1 MNGLNDV
8 EMLEPAFRPRRE
20 RVDGQKTDDRDREE
34 LARLGKKQVLK
45 RNFGFMSMLGFS
57 CTMLVTWEGLLIVFV
72 QGLNNGGPAGLLY
85 GYILAWLGTL
95 AVFTSMAE
103 LVSMAPT
110 SSGQYHWV
118 AMLAPASCQRFLS
131 YLTGWLT
138 VAGWQAFVASAC
150 YLSGTLIQGLIV
162 LRNPGYHPKLWHGTF
177 LFWAVVAC
185 AVFINTVVSRALPK
199 IESLILVLHVLGF
212 FAVLI
217 PLVYLSPHTSAYDV
231 FGQFVNNGRW
241 PTQGLSFFVGLIGN
255 IFAFFGVDGAIHMS
269 EEIRNP
275 SKVVPASM
283 LCSVLLN
290 GVLGLGMMLAVLFA
304 IVDLQ
309 DSLDTATGFPFME
322 IFRQGTGSA
331 GGSAPMIALIIIL
344 SFCATIAVL
353 ASSSRLTW
361 AFARDRGLPGWRY
374 LSKVEQETSL
384 PLVAIAA
391 TSSIAILLSL
401 ISIGSPVA
409 LNDVL
414 SLTVAG
420 LFLSYFACCSL
431 LLWRRC
437 TGGIVDSRTTT
448 QFTADIPQSGQ
459 LSWGPFHIPGFMG
472 VAINGIGC
480 AFLVIIIFFSFWP
493 PVTPVTPGTMN
504 YSVVVTGCV
513 LIFSAAYYAVW
524 AHKAYTGPVVEVVLH
539 LTRRTDN

>member
-1 MNGLNDV
+1 MDGLYDIELNETTPKRQTRRV
-8 EMLEPAFRPRRE
+8 EQRTA
-20 RVDGQKTDDRDREE
+20 DDRDRDE
-34 LARLGKKQVLK
+34 LARLGKKQVLQ

-72 QGLNNGGPAGLLY
+72 QGLSNGGPAGLVY
-85 GYILAWLGTL
+85 GYLLAWVGTL
-95 AVFTSMAE
+95 AVFTTMAE
-103 LVSMAPT
+103 LASMAPT

-118 AMLAPASCQRFLS
+118 ALLAPPFCRKFLS

-150 YLSGTLIQGLIV
+150 YLSGTLIQGLVI
-162 LRNPGYHPKLWHGTF
+162 LQHPGYNPKLWHGTF
-177 LFWAVVAC
+177 LFWAVAAC
-185 AVFINTVVSRALPK
+185 AVLVNTVVSRALPK

-217 PLVYLSPHTSAYDV
+217 PLAYLPPHTSGTDV
-231 FGQFVNNGRW
+231 FGKFLNGGSW
-241 PTQGLSFFVGLIGN
+241 PSQGLSFFVGLIGN
-255 IFAFFGVDGAIHMS
+255 VFAFLGVDGAIHMS

-275 SKVVPASM
+275 SKIVPASM

-290 GVLGLGMMLAVLFA
+290 GILGFGMLVAVLFA
-304 IVDLQ
+304 VG
-309 DSLDTATGFPFME
+309 SLDEALSSRTGYPFME

-331 GGSAPMIALIIIL
+331 GGSAAMIALVIVL

-361 AFARDRGLPGWRY
+361 SFARDRGVPGWRY
-374 LSKVEQETSL
+374 LSRVEPQSSL
-384 PLVAIAA
+384 PLVAIGV

-401 ISIGSPVA
+401 ISIGSTVA

-414 SLTVAG
+414 SLTVAS

-437 TGGIVDSRTTT
+437 TGGIMTRELTSRN
-448 QFTADIPQSGQ
+448 AANIPQSNQ
-459 LSWGPFHIPGFMG
+459 LAWGPFHIPGILG
-472 VAINGIGC
+472 IVINIIGC

-493 PVTPVTPGTMN
+493 PATPVTPSTMN
-504 YSVVVTGCV
+504 YSVLVTGFV
-513 LIFSAAYYAVW
+513 VIFSAAYYSVW
-524 AHKAYTGPVVEVVLH
+524 AHKAYTGPVVEVMVYDME
-539 LTRRTDN
+539 RMDD